1 MVYRVDVKHIS
12 RFLQEVDIFKGLSER
27 DIDRI
32 ASLCEE
38 QTFRIG
44 DYLGIQDEMGGRLY
58 VIRSGQIIV
67 STGTQEQNVVVRT
80 VRERE
85 TFPIAVLVE
94 PPLLVTSTRA
104 LSDVEALVIPR
115 VRLLE
120 LCELEPRIGLHIYKA
135 SCGIL
140 MDRYRYTLERLSES
154 VDPAIHINLSREGA
168 EV

>member
-1 MVYRVDVKHIS
+1 MVYRVNVKHIS
-12 RFLQEVDIFKGLSER
+12 HFLQGVDIFQGLSER
-27 DIDRI
+27 HLDRI
-32 ASLCEE
+32 AASCEE
-38 QTFRIG
+38 WTFQPG
-44 DYLGIQDEMGGRLY
+44 DSLGVEDERGGFLY
-58 VIRSGQIIV
+58 VIRKGEV
-67 STGTQEQNVVVRT
+67 AASTGSQDMDVVVRT

-104 LSDVEALVIPR
+104 VTEVEAFVIPR

-135 SCGIL
+135 CCAIL
-140 MDRYRYTLERLSES
+140 MNRYRYTLDRLSES
-154 VDPAIHINLSREGA
+154 FNLATHINPDWEGA